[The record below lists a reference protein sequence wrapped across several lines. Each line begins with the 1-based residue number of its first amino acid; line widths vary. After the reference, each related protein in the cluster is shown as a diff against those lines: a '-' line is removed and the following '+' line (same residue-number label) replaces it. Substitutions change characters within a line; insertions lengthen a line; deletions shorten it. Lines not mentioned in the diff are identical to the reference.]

1 MMFHK
6 ASGKPRE
13 RRFAAWKSQQ
23 SHCALTGK
31 EVSIN
36 RIINGLQRGL
46 NKFCGA
52 TRIALIIAVKADD
65 ELLVYDEDD
74 LLLSHRIR
82 LQELYANSTAW
93 KENKTENGRLED
105 VSILPDL
112 HLPGILSKGATSESV
127 FYQRWFVERLPN
139 LAHEGPIYSW
149 LEDAA
154 YEMCIDFE
162 SGDKEWNNYTYAAL
176 ADNALTAVVDYL
188 YEVKEWLLEHRG
200 LHLPNPFPVV
210 EAITHISVA
219 REEGERASGKITF
232 IDRQQLDHHLKYHM
246 QLDVAP
252 GGTGSLPSLINTKHV
267 RKLLTLCGSE
277 RSLLS
282 DGEDIIGI
290 ADLREPIPENSIVA
304 EFRHGRGEI
313 RVGPQLV
320 CTFADGELFGDSG
333 STNLSD
339 VFRLLSQRTQEP
351 HLRERLIRCLESIMK
366 SSKQERHG
374 CTIIIDFHE
383 PIERLPGEYLRE
395 PINGVTNQ
403 DLVSAMAK
411 IDGALHLS
419 PKAELI
425 GFACLL
431 DGEASPNEDRSR
443 GARYNSGL
451 RFSAKKGQE
460 ETIVIVASEDGPISV
475 FERGLDISAAGR
487 NVQEY
492 NDRIAVP
499 LLEWLKL

>member
-1 MMFHK
+1 MFRDK
-6 ASGKPRE
+6 SVNKPRE
-13 RRFAAWKSQQ
+13 RRFSAWRAQT
-23 SHCALTGK
+23 HRALTGK
-31 EVSIN
+31 DISIN
-36 RIINGLQRGL
+36 RIISGLQRGL

-52 TRIALIIAVKADD
+52 TRVALVIAIKEDD
-65 ELLVYDEDD
+65 ELLMYDEDG
-74 LLLSHRIR
+74 LLQPHRQR
-82 LQELYANSTAW
+82 LQEVYVSSSAW
-93 KENKTENGRLED
+93 KEQRATEERRED
-105 VSILPDL
+105 VAVLPDL
-112 HLPGILSKGATSESV
+112 HLPGILSKGATSDSV
-127 FYQRWFVERLPN
+127 FHQRWFVERLPN

-154 YEMCIDFE
+154 FEMCIDFE

-188 YEVKEWLLEHRG
+188 YEAKEWLLENRG
-200 LHLPNPFPVV
+200 LKLPNPFPVV

-232 IDRQQLDHHLKYHM
+232 IDRGQLDHHLKYHM
-246 QLDVAP
+246 ELDIAQHE
-252 GGTGSLPSLINTKHV
+252 TGSLPSLMNTKHV

-282 DGEDIIGI
+282 DGEYILGI

-304 EFRHGRGEI
+304 EFKLGRGDI
-313 RVGPQLV
+313 RIGSQLV

-333 STNLSD
+333 NANLSD
-339 VFRLLSQRTQEP
+339 VNRLLSQRPQEP
-351 HLRERLIRCLESIMK
+351 HLRERLIRCVESILN
-366 SSKQERHG
+366 SAKQERHG

-395 PINGVTNQ
+395 PINSITNL
-403 DLVSAMAK
+403 DLVSAMSK
-411 IDGALHLS
+411 IDGAIHLS

-431 DGEASPNEDRSR
+431 DGKASPNEDRSR

-451 RFSAKKGQE
+451 RFSAKIGE
-460 ETIVIVASEDGPISV
+460 EDTIVIVASEDGPISI
-475 FERGLDISAAGR
+475 FERGLDISSSAQ

-492 NDRIAVP
+492 NDRVAVP
-499 LLEWLKL
+499 LLEWLQF